1 MGDVKESQGVVSVGR
16 RRFIGLLHWLVVF
29 FSGVL
34 LYTITYDILN
44 SISFIADEHY
54 MRIQFWIC
62 IFFIA
67 ETVLE
72 WLLAS
77 DRRKRLPISVLL
89 VIVCIPYISL
99 IHHYG
104 WHVPSD
110 VYYFLRVVPIVRV
123 AAVLIVM
130 WGLME
135 KNWVTGMFGSYI
147 IILVITLYL
156 LSMMFYVE
164 EHAVNSLVYDY
175 WQSLWYSIMQMNTC
189 GSNISPVTPA
199 GKVIGVVLSVEGLIV
214 FPVFTVFFTRA
225 FGRTRVAKSVG

>member
-1 MGDVKESQGVVSVGR
+1 MARAEKSQELVSVWK
-16 RRFIGLLHWLVVF
+16 RRFIDLLHWLVVA

-34 LYTITYDILN
+34 LYTITYDIIH
-44 SISFIADEHY
+44 SISFIADGHY

-62 IFFIA
+62 MFFIA
-67 ETVLE
+67 ETIVE
-72 WLLAS
+72 WLLS
-77 DRRKRLPISVLL
+77 PNRLKRLPISVLL

-104 WHVPSD
+104 WHVPAD
-110 VYYFLRVVPIVRV
+110 LYYFLRVVPIVRV

-164 EHAVNSLVYDY
+164 EHAVNAMVYDY
-175 WQSLWYSIMQMNTC
+175 WQSLWYSVMQMNTC

-199 GKVIGVVLSVEGLIV
+199 GKVIGIVLSVEGLIV

-225 FGRTRVAKSVG
+225 FARTRVAKPAG